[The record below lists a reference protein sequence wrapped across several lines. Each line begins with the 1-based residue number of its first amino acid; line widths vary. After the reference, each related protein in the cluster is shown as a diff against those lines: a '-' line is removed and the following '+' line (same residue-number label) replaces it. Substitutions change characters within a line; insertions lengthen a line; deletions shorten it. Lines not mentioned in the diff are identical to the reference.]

1 MPGPILPRRYV
12 GPNENYTDS
21 TNIKKRRQQTV
32 GMGCTNLD
40 SGLTSGGVSVSP
52 FHFNAR
58 HDSTFSLAGKPLRKP
73 PPIAEVAAG
82 KTSSLLAPPHRT
94 IVCLSSATSSFKN
107 TQLTASYLSFYKD
120 QLTNP
125 FTSSTALRHSLVL
138 GNNTPLR
145 YRPASTLYELCSSPR
160 VAGSVSLKNE

>member
-1 MPGPILPRRYV
+1 M
-12 GPNENYTDS
+12 
-21 TNIKKRRQQTV
+21 V

-120 QLTNP
+120 Q
-125 FTSSTALRHSLVL
+125 
-138 GNNTPLR
+138 
-145 YRPASTLYELCSSPR
+145 
-160 VAGSVSLKNE
+160 